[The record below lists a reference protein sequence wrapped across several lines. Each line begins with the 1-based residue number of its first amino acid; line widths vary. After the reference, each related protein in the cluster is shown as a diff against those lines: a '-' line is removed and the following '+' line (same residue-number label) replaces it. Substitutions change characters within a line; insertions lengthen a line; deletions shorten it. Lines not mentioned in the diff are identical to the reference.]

1 MKKYILTYPLITAFL
16 MLVGSAV
23 HAQQIAE
30 FSLIREN
37 AVALNPAMTGVQG
50 YMSGLAT
57 FRKEFTQI
65 SGSPYTAFVMMEGQV
80 ADKNI
85 GIGGAVIA
93 DQTGPTGRI
102 GGTISA
108 SYQLKIGRAYDYVN
122 AERGHYNTATDHM
135 ITFGLSLSFMQFR
148 VNGSELNP
156 LQTGDP
162 QLFSN
167 NVYKF
172 APDAA
177 FGIYY
182 QWMQHLYLGVSVP
195 QILGLNESFTG
206 HNGVAN
212 IQTVRHF
219 NMLAGGKIDVVKGK
233 FSIDPVGAFRWV
245 KNAPPQGDIGTRF
258 TFLNSI
264 WVGGTYRSLNT
275 FVLDAGIEIKTMIR
289 ICYAYDYHF
298 ASYTSDIGP
307 THELTVAFR
316 YNHIPLRQMK
326 MIGGEY
332 R

>member
-1 MKKYILTYPLITAFL
+1 MNKNIRTYTLIIAISFL
-16 MLVGSAV
+16 ALGL
-23 HAQQIAE
+23 HAQQISE

-65 SGSPYTAFVMMEGQV
+65 SQSPYTAFAMMEGQI

-85 GIGGAVIA
+85 GIGGSMIA
-93 DQTGPTGRI
+93 DQTGPLGRTGVS
-102 GGTISA
+102 ISA
-108 SYQLKIGRAYDYVN
+108 SYQLKLGSTYDYVN
-122 AERGHYNTATDHM
+122 SERGHYNTISDHM

-162 QLFSN
+162 QLFGN
-167 NVYKF
+167 NVYKL

-182 QWMQHLYLGVSVP
+182 QWMHHLYIGVSVP

-206 HNGVAN
+206 HNGVAYV
-212 IQTVRHF
+212 QTVRHI
-219 NMLAGGKIDVVKGK
+219 NAIAGSKIDIVKGK
-233 FSIDPVGAFRWV
+233 FSIDPVAAFRWV
-245 KNAPPQGDIGTRF
+245 KNAPPQGDAGLRF

-275 FVLDAGIEIKTMIR
+275 FVLDAGVEIKTIVK

-298 ASYTSDIGP
+298 ASYTTDIGP

-316 YNHIPLRQMK
+316 YNKIPPRKMK
-326 MIGGEY
+326 IIGGEY